1 VKHRIPVLTM
11 ALFLIV
17 GALGFI
23 SCASHPVKTSEQP
36 SVSVLKSEQESNPY
50 PSNTTSGASAP
61 VVTRNST
68 ASNASPLP
76 HYASQVVAATTA
88 VSSTGENILALLLLL
103 LALLVLWA
111 TVRQIR
117 KNKKPASRPALIAPQ
132 HKVITPTGSSI
143 RNGVLFT
150 SAGPTHLLH
159 AKHNYHPNIVPVNHK
174 DDIMIAA
181 FYYDQIHKMHFAP
194 NTTIKK
200 VAGWAAYQC
209 QISEEYLEEVY
220 LTIRDYFAPL
230 RETAHVARFV
240 PRHRKHLELDVKVLA
255 RMRV

>member
-1 VKHRIPVLTM
+1 MKHRDSILFAVVLM
-11 ALFLIV
+11 AV
-17 GALGFI
+17 ALGFI
-23 SCASHPVKTSEQP
+23 SCASHPVKNTEQP

-50 PSNTTSGASAP
+50 PSHATAAQAVPAS
-61 VVTRNST
+61 SLT
-68 ASNASPLP
+68 AALP
-76 HYASQVVAATTA
+76 HYAAKAVAITTA
-88 VSSTGENILALLLLL
+88 VSSTGENVLSLLLLI

-111 TVRQIR
+111 TLRQLR
-117 KNKKPASRPALIAPQ
+117 KNKKPAARRVLIAPPA
-132 HKVITPTGSSI
+132 KVIPPTGNLI
-143 RNGVLFT
+143 HNGVLIT
-150 SAGPTHLLH
+150 SAGPAHLLH
-159 AKHNYHPNIVPVNHK
+159 AKHNYHPNIVPVDHK
-174 DDIMIAA
+174 DDIIIAA

-230 RETAHVARFV
+230 RDTAHVAHFV

-255 RMRV
+255 RMRVR